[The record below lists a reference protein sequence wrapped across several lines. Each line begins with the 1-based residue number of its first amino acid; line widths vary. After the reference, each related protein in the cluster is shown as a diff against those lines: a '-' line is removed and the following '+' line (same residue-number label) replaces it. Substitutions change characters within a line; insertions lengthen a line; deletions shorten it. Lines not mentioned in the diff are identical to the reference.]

1 MNEGLRTV
9 WFPSARTDGVKWRIS
24 SAILCVFI
32 LSAGVSSVPLRAD
45 DEPKSR
51 AQVTN
56 TDRADFPAGGVL
68 RIDNS
73 IGELTVEG
81 WDRPDVE
88 VATIKSTKAV
98 YGSEARE
105 KAIRSLSKV
114 QIKTER
120 RGNEVVVRTD
130 FPKYAFFP
138 PNPLPIGRA
147 NFDIEYRI
155 RAPRQARLII
165 DHNNGE
171 VHVDNVASDIRV
183 NVVTG
188 SITLRLPGENPYA
201 IDAKTDAGGIFS
213 DFPGQ
218 IRRRFSLIGSRLNAK
233 PSQAAHS
240 LQLRIGFGD
249 IAIVKIRKPPYAL
262 YLGPTSAMVESLL
275 I

>member
-1 MNEGLRTV
+1 MR
-9 WFPSARTDGVKWRIS
+9 PKS
-24 SAILCVFI
+24 SGPLLASLAASRCVV
-32 LSAGVSSVPLRAD
+32 LSVAVLTSVVLRAD

-56 TDRADFPAGGVL
+56 TDRVDFPTGGLL

-98 YGSEARE
+98 YDSQARE
-105 KAIRSLSKV
+105 KATKDLSKV

-120 RGNEVVVRTD
+120 RGDEIVVRTD

-138 PNPLPIGRA
+138 PNPFPIGHA

-155 RAPRQARLII
+155 HTPRQARLVI
-165 DHNNGE
+165 DHKNGE
-171 VHVDNVASDIRV
+171 VHLSDVTSDIRASV
-183 NVVTG
+183 LTG
-188 SITLRLPGENPYA
+188 SITLRLPEENQYS
-201 IDAKTDAGGIFS
+201 IEAKADAGGIFS

-218 IRRRFSLIGSRLNAK
+218 IRRSFSLLGFRLNAK
-233 PSQAAHS
+233 PSQAAHM

-249 IAIVKIRKPPYAL
+249 IAIVKIRKPPYAP
-262 YLGPTSAMVESLL
+262 YDKPAQ
-275 I
+275 